1 MKRDPPKLFARQK
14 NKLQDFRKRRVTTS
28 RDVDATRESFDSEIE
43 AVARSVL
50 NRTPKIS
57 AIYQRTT
64 FITQKKKEKKKNNMG
79 LGCNNRADFKILR

>member
-43 AVARSVL
+43 AVAGSVL

-57 AIYQRTT
+57 AIYQRT
-64 FITQKKKEKKKNNMG
+64 NLHN
-79 LGCNNRADFKILR
+79 AKIIRIWDLAATTELISRFYVSLA